1 MSRRVQRV
9 GTDREGR
16 CTSRRWAVRECF
28 YGAPSG
34 RTLPKN
40 HNGVWVAAFEG
51 VARKRGAFRE
61 RTTLSLALQR
71 GDMAARW
78 NPASGRVFPGVR
90 QTNPARGRVPAQEIS
105 LLNPRCFPSIRALVF
120 FVAINF
126 WAFGSTLV
134 ASAALT
140 IATYNVENYL
150 VADRM
155 VEGVYRDAYPKPEHE
170 KMALRQVIKTLA
182 PDILAL
188 QEMGTQL
195 YLDELLRDLKKDG
208 VDYPHVNLLDGPDP
222 DRHVA
227 VLSKVPFKK
236 ITPHATVP
244 VLVMGKKDNVKR
256 GVLEV
261 RFATSEGELT
271 LFVIHLK
278 SRRTEQKED
287 VEGVKRRQEEAEAVR
302 DLILKRFPDPAKGRF
317 ILCGDWN
324 DTRNSKPV
332 LSLQKRGQTKL
343 GEILRATDSR
353 GEVWT
358 HSYYKE
364 DSYSRID
371 YFLLSADLQP
381 LVLGGRGQVYDGPG
395 VAEASDHRPVV
406 VTLNLDVVR

>member
-1 MSRRVQRV
+1 MSGRLQWV
-9 GTDREGR
+9 GTD
-16 CTSRRWAVRECF
+16 RWAVRECF

-34 RTLPKN
+34 HALPKN
-40 HNGVWVAAFEG
+40 RNLGWTIFATVI
-51 VARKRGAFRE
+51 
-61 RTTLSLALQR
+61 LSFL
-71 GDMAARW
+71 
-78 NPASGRVFPGVR
+78 
-90 QTNPARGRVPAQEIS
+90 
-105 LLNPRCFPSIRALVF
+105 
-120 FVAINF
+120 
-126 WAFGSTLV
+126 GSAVL
-134 ASAALT
+134 ASAAVT

-155 VEGVYRDAYPKPEHE
+155 VDGVYRDAYPKPENA
-170 KMALRQVIKTLA
+170 KTALRQVIKSVA

-195 YLDELLRDLKKDG
+195 FLDELQRDLKSEG
-208 VDYPHVNLLDGPDP
+208 TDYPYALLLEAADP

-227 VLSKVPFKK
+227 MLSKIPFKK
-236 ITPHATVP
+236 VSPHAAVP
-244 VLVMGKKDNVKR
+244 VLLMGKKDKVKR

-261 RFATSEGELT
+261 SFDTNEGELT

-278 SRRTEQKED
+278 SRRTEQD
-287 VEGVKRRQEEAEAVR
+287 DDIEGVRQRQQEAEAVR
-302 DLILKRFPDPAKGRF
+302 DLILTRFPDPAKGRF

-332 LSLQKRGQTKL
+332 KTLQKRGQTVL
-343 GEILRATDSR
+343 GEILRAADSR

-371 YFLLSADLQP
+371 YFLLSSDLQR
-381 LVLGGRGQVYDGPG
+381 LVRGGRGKIYDGPG

-406 VTLNLDVVR
+406 LTLNLDAMK